1 MLRYAGGKT
10 RAKGKILPY
19 IPEGDIVCPF
29 LGGGSL
35 ELELAKTR
43 HVYAGD
49 VNPEVVNWWTVA
61 MTRRDELV
69 RELRPLLPPTK
80 EAYYE
85 FKRTLTEGDEMS
97 RAVKFY
103 FVNRCC
109 FSACMTGG
117 YSGGRFTPS
126 CLDRLETAEFGNL
139 EVVCC
144 DYEVLLQRPE
154 FAYLDPPYDVPNLYL
169 SGAFDHE
176 RLAKILKT
184 RKNWLLSY
192 NDTPRIR
199 TLYADCEIIPVSWTY
214 GMTHKMP
221 KEILIRP
228 RTEA

>member
-10 RAKGKILPY
+10 RAKPKILPY
-19 IPEGDIVCPF
+19 IPDGDLVSPF

-43 HVYAGD
+43 RVYAGD
-49 VNPEVVNWWTVA
+49 VNAEVVNWWTIIK
-61 MTRRDELV
+61 TRRQ
-69 RELRPLLPPTK
+69 ELRTLLPPNKDT
-80 EAYYE
+80 YHE
-85 FKRTLTEGDEMS
+85 FKRTLTEGDELS

-103 FVNRCC
+103 YVNRCC

-117 YSGGRFTPS
+117 YSGERFTPS
-126 CLDRLETAEFGNL
+126 CLDRLEATVLGDL
-139 EVVCC
+139 EVECC

-176 RLAKILKT
+176 RLAKVLTT
-184 RKNWLLSY
+184 RENWLLSY

-199 TLYADCEIIPVSWTY
+199 TLYADCEIIPVSWSY
-214 GMTHKMP
+214 GMTSKAP
-221 KEILIRP
+221 REILIRP
-228 RTEA
+228 RREA